1 MHGGGDK
8 EQTGTMITKIDKNE
22 VHERQQS
29 YVDRIA
35 EQGFDYGLTVAKAF
49 IESIRDL
56 GYKSTANAINENIDN
71 AGEAG
76 AENIHVAF
84 GYREGSRKPVQ
95 LAIMDD
101 GVGMVPGM
109 LRASVVWGG
118 TDRHGSRNLFGRYGY
133 GLPSSAVSQGRR
145 FSVYS
150 RADDGPFYCVT
161 MDLDEIA
168 EGKYISDGRVQVP
181 EAVQDDLPAFVTEYA
196 DEHFPGGAA
205 ALQTVIVWDKLD
217 RLTYRTADGLEN
229 HLVETFGVTY
239 RNLIRSLS
247 ISVNGNRVEP
257 VDPLFTTEGARFYDL
272 DEDRAE
278 AFEPLTFEVR
288 DRDSRDA
295 LGTVRVRFSVMP
307 PTFGRI
313 DKKKEARGKNR
324 NPRAKIYETHNGLVV
339 LRAGREIDVVTKG
352 LPTTFGNY
360 DRYIGVEVDFPAS
373 LDEYFGVTTHKQQI
387 TLSEA
392 IVTLLNQNGIWQTVE
407 KQRRRFREM
416 LGDLNS
422 SYDEHN
428 LPDGGDEGED
438 KRPSEMAMEESATLD
453 PPAPQSER
461 RSKQADEGKE
471 KAVNELVDKGVPRDQ
486 AEQAIETV
494 EKEQPFRVEIE
505 RNPDGPFYRVDLRG
519 GQVVLLINSAHRF
532 YTDVYAAVQ
541 GREGAKIRQS
551 LEVLLF
557 VIGKCEIDA
566 VDERELF
573 YTSERIEWSKRLNT
587 ALAKLGAFIDL
598 APDDESTFEDEDVP
612 AEADVTA

>member
-1 MHGGGDK
+1 
-8 EQTGTMITKIDKNE
+8 MITKIDKNE

-35 EQGFDYGLTVAKAF
+35 AQGFDYGLTVAEAF

-150 RADDGPFYCVT
+150 RPDDAAFNCVT

-168 EGKYISDGRVQVP
+168 EGKYIADGRVQVP
-181 EAVQDDLPAFVTEYA
+181 EPVQEDLPDFVVEYA
-196 DEHFPGGAA
+196 EEHFPGGVA
-205 ALQTVIVWDKLD
+205 ALRTVVLWDKLD

-247 ISVNGNRVEP
+247 IAVNGNRVEP
-257 VDPLFTTEGARFYDL
+257 VDPLFITEGARFYDL

-288 DRDSRDA
+288 DRDTRDV
-295 LGTVRVRFSVMP
+295 LGTVRARFSVMP

-324 NPRAKIYETHNGLVV
+324 NPRAKIYESHNGLIV

-360 DRYIGVEVDFPAS
+360 DRYIGLEVDFPAS

-392 IVTLLNQNGIWQTVE
+392 IITLLNQNGIWQTVE
-407 KQRRRFREM
+407 KQRRRYREM
-416 LGDLNS
+416 LGDLNA
-422 SYDEHN
+422 SYDDDS
-428 LPDGGDEGED
+428 LPDGGDKGED
-438 KRPSEMAMEESATLD
+438 KRPSEMAMEESSTLD
-453 PPAPQSER
+453 PPAPPSER

-486 AEQAIETV
+486 AEKAIETV

-505 RNPDGPFYRVDLRG
+505 RNPDGPFYRVELRG
-519 GQVVLLINSAHRF
+519 GQVVLLINSAHLF

-541 GREGAKIRQS
+541 GKEGAKIRQS

-566 VDERELF
+566 VDERALF

-587 ALAKLGAFIDL
+587 ALAKLGTYIDL
-598 APDDESTFEDEDVP
+598 APDADSTFEDEDVP
-612 AEADVTA
+612 AEAADVGA